1 MSSTSTSSSSGKPGV
16 PLRMSLIMCGVYE
29 TLRGE
34 RDRVS
39 GSVMME
45 SGPVEGWLEWLVQRL
60 LARQVGEL

>member
-1 MSSTSTSSSSGKPGV
+1 MFSTSTSSTSGKPGV

-45 SGPVEGWLEWLVQRL
+45 SGPVQGRLGWLVQRV

>member
-1 MSSTSTSSSSGKPGV
+1 M
-16 PLRMSLIMCGVYE
+16 
-29 TLRGE
+29 RGE

-45 SGPVEGWLEWLVQRL
+45 SGPVQGRLGWLVQRV

>member
-34 RDRVS
+34 RDRVLD
-39 GSVMME
+39 SVMLV
-45 SGPVEGWLEWLVQRL
+45 SWLE
-60 LARQVGEL
+60 LAFVA